1 MSPLKMQNTLS
12 VSANESVKNNMS
24 TIFGPVHSRRFGV
37 SLGIDLSSS
46 TKQCNFDCLY
56 CELTPMQAIKA
67 QHTVTSTETILH
79 DLKEAVQNHPNIDVI
94 TLTANGEPTMYPY
107 LNELITGID
116 AIKGN
121 IQTLILSNSA
131 SLSNEN
137 VFNALLRL
145 NQVKLS
151 LDAATPEI
159 FRKIDRPAEGIEISD
174 IIHAIQRFSQTFKG
188 KLFIEILF
196 VRGLND
202 TPKEVMA
209 LNSALQNVQ
218 CERIDIGTIDRPPAY
233 EVQGLEFKELYELSH
248 YFDPSLPI
256 HIVSRTH
263 ATATPSHYSSN
274 EILTTLDKRPL
285 TDDDIN
291 ALFDEESKKQFHILL
306 NEGKITKIERSNI
319 IFYLPFENSA
329 RKRQKSHKNLDN

>member
-1 MSPLKMQNTLS
+1 
-12 VSANESVKNNMS
+12 MS

-56 CELTPMQAIKA
+56 CELSPMQAIKA
-67 QHTVTSTETILH
+67 QHTVTSVETILH
-79 DLKEAVQNHPNIDVI
+79 DLKESLKSHPYIDVI
-94 TLTANGEPTMYPY
+94 TLTANGEPTMYPH
-107 LNELITGID
+107 LNELITHID
-116 AIKGN
+116 AIKGS

-131 SLSNEN
+131 SLSDEN

-145 NQVKLS
+145 DQVKLS

-159 FRKIDRPAEGIEISD
+159 FHKIDRPADGIEITT
-174 IIHAIQRFSQTFKG
+174 IIDSIERFSHTYHG

-196 VRGLND
+196 VRGLNN
-202 TPKEVMA
+202 TAEEVSA
-209 LNSALQNVQ
+209 LNEALLRFQ
-218 CERIDIGTIDRPPAY
+218 CDRIDIGTIDRPPAY
-233 EVQGLEFKELYELSH
+233 PVQGLEYKELYELSH

-263 ATATPSHYSSN
+263 TTATPSCYTQE

-285 TDDDIN
+285 TQEDID
-291 ALFDEESKKQFHILL
+291 ALFDDHSKKTLQILL
-306 NEGKITKIERSNI
+306 NEGKITTMERSNI
-319 IFYLPFENSA
+319 IFYLPSENKE
-329 RKRQKSHKNLDN
+329 RKRPKTTQKS